1 MAGKFYFLFD
11 ADFLVIDSFN
21 LEILM
26 LPVEEKRGIRMS
38 LPTDEQLIIAQEVA
52 DKLCKRIDPD
62 WLKDSLKLSMW
73 TKSNRGKVMEL
84 FRRDK

>member
-1 MAGKFYFLFD
+1 
-11 ADFLVIDSFN
+11 
-21 LEILM
+21 M

-38 LPTDEQLIIAQEVA
+38 IQTDEQLMVAQEVA

-73 TKSNRGKVMEL
+73 TK
-84 FRRDK
+84 